1 MSTETIVAARQNSGL
16 MNFIIGRAWL
26 NTDTGRVGNLIIN
39 RDLPHDLVLHAG
51 TTLLLTDQTD
61 RKRAGKLDADYSVSI
76 LLPTEQ
82 AQRLI
87 EETKAIAASRKVE

>member
-1 MSTETIVAARQNSGL
+1 MSNEKIVAAKQNSGL

-39 RDLPHDLVLHAG
+39 RDLPHDLILQAG

-61 RKRAGKLDADYSVSI
+61 RKRVGKLDADYSVSI

-82 AQRLI
+82 AIKLI
-87 EETKAIAASRKVE
+87 DETKSIAASRRAQ

>member
-1 MSTETIVAARQNSGL
+1 MSNETIVAAKQNSGL

-39 RDLPHDLVLHAG
+39 RDLPHDLILQAG

-61 RKRAGKLDADYSVSI
+61 RKRVGKLDADYSVSI

-82 AQRLI
+82 AIKLI
-87 EETKAIAASRKVE
+87 DETKSIAASRRAQ